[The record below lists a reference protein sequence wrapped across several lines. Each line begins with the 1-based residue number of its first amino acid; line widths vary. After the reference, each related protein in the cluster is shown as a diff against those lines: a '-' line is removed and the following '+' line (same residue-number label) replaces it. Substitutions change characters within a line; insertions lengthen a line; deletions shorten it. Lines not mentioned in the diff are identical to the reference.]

1 MSFNGSKKVISV
13 KSELEIFLDEEMLQL
28 FSKVTAPDN
37 ILPKGM
43 ELITSLEDN
52 TWKLIISGS
61 FGLGRLKTTW
71 DEIIQ
76 HLILITQCNNLN
88 QKPSANI

>member
-1 MSFNGSKKVISV
+1 MSFEGLKKVISIR
-13 KSELEIFLDEEMLQL
+13 SELEVLLDEDMLQL
-28 FSKVTAPDN
+28 FSQVTAPDN

-43 ELITSLEDN
+43 KLNALLEDN

-61 FGLGRLKTTW
+61 FSLGRLKTTW

-76 HLILITQCNNLN
+76 HLILISQCNNLN